1 MNQEL
6 RDSYGIDL
14 TIYFYYKIQNDQS
27 PAYSNSFNQDSEV
40 MWETSKLT
48 ANILNWMDKNVGYI

>member
-1 MNQEL
+1 MSQEL
-6 RDSYGIDL
+6 CDSYGIDL

-27 PAYSNSFNQDSEV
+27 PTYTNSFNRDSEV

>member
-1 MNQEL
+1 MSQEL
-6 RDSYGIDL
+6 CDSYGASL

-27 PAYSNSFNQDSEV
+27 PTYANSFNRDSEV

>member
-1 MNQEL
+1 MSQEL

-27 PAYSNSFNQDSEV
+27 PTYTNSFNRDSEV